1 MVQSKLLLKFGSI
14 RHYFLDRFDSVGQ
27 MSYPGISDC
36 ATCNQTHS
44 DRVCKVKNQNAS
56 VYIGDA
62 MITKKKISLGI
73 KTADCLPIL
82 LYDPIIKTVAA
93 VHAGWRGLA
102 LGIIG
107 NTVSEFT
114 KMGGVCKNIYT
125 AIGPSIKSCCY
136 DVPESRVKEFK
147 KDMSHIDRCVEYRD
161 SKYFLSLSKIAQS
174 QLENL
179 GVKANNIDILP
190 ICTCCDDK
198 FYSFRKEKE
207 DCGRMLSVIGLN

>member
-1 MVQSKLLLKFGSI
+1 MVQSKMLLKFNSI
-14 RHYFLDRFDSVGQ
+14 RHYFLDRFDSIGQ
-27 MSYPGISDC
+27 MGYPGISNC
-36 ATCNQTHS
+36 VTCNQTHS
-44 DRVCKVKNQNAS
+44 DRVCKVKNQNTS
-56 VYIGDA
+56 VFSGDA
-62 MITKKKISLGI
+62 MITKEKISLGI
-73 KTADCLPIL
+73 KTADCLPIFL
-82 LYDPIIKTVAA
+82 FDPKIKTVAA

-107 NTVSEFT
+107 NTVSEFI
-114 KMGGVCKNIYT
+114 KMGGVCKNIHV

-136 DVPESRVKEFK
+136 DVSESRVKEFK
-147 KDMSHIDRCVEYRD
+147 KDMSYIDKCVEYRD
-161 SKYFLSLSKIAQS
+161 SKYFLSLSKIAQV

-190 ICTCCDDK
+190 ICTGCNGK